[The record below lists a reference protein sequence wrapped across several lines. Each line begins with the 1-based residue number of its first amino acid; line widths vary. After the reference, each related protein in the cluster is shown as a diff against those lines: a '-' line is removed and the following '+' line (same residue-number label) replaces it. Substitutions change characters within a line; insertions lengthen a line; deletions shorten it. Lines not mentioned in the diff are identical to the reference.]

1 MSQMKMKLVLRNSRH
16 ASASF
21 EIVKAVNTLDYGIPG
36 DKLTRKEV
44 DKILVERPVVRGTL
58 TVEFLDK

>member
-1 MSQMKMKLVLRNSRH
+1 MSQMKMKLVLRNTRH
-16 ASASF
+16 VSASF

-44 DKILVERPVVRGTL
+44 DEILVKRAVVCGSL
-58 TVEFLDK
+58 TVEFLAK

>member
-1 MSQMKMKLVLRNSRH
+1 MSQMKMKLVLRNTLH

-36 DKLTRKEV
+36 DKLTRAAV
-44 DKILVERPVVRGTL
+44 DKILIERPVVRGML
-58 TVEFLDK
+58 TVEFLGK